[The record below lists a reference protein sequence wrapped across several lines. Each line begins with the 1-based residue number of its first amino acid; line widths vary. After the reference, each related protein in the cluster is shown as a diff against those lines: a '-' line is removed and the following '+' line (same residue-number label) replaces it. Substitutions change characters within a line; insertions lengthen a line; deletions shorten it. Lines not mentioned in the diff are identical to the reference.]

1 MSVQDLLDTAVEGG
15 AIPGLVAVTATRDG
29 IGEITT
35 AGLPDDTIFRYASMT
50 KLVTS
55 VAVMQ
60 LVERGELALDQEVS
74 SVLPEFAE
82 LRVLDGFDGD
92 EPILRAPASAATVR
106 QLLSHTAGCGY
117 FFTNEKLHRYNEITG
132 TPHILTGLRA
142 SVMAPLVADPG
153 TIWEYGCNT
162 DWAGFLVEAISGG
175 DLEAYLKANVFGPLG
190 MESVTFSPS
199 DEQRARMIPL
209 HHRTAEVAAVP
220 GELELPSAPEFWPGG
235 HGLHGTAADYG
246 RFMAAILADGG
257 EILQPTSVGR
267 MFTDVLG
274 DIQLPEVIT
283 SADPVFSNDIPS
295 PPFPQ
300 GWGLGVHLTLVDLP
314 GMRRAG
320 TGDWAGLFNSYY
332 WIDRAS
338 GVAGAIFTQLLP
350 FFDQR
355 VIEAA
360 IGFEQAVYAEVGA
373 PAG

>member
-1 MSVQDLLDTAVEGG
+1 MSVQELLDTAVEGG
-15 AIPGLVAVTATRDG
+15 AIPGLVAVTATPEG
-29 IGEITT
+29 VGEIAA

-50 KLVTS
+50 KLITT

-60 LVERGELALDQEVS
+60 LVERGELALEQEVA
-74 SVLPEFAE
+74 SVLPEFAD
-82 LRVLDGFDGD
+82 LQVLDPFEGD
-92 EPILRAPASAATVR
+92 EPVLRAPANAATVG
-106 QLLSHTAGCGY
+106 QLLSHTAGCSY
-117 FFTNEKLHRYNEITG
+117 FFSNERLHRYNEITG
-132 TPHILTGLRA
+132 GPHILTGLRA
-142 SVMAPLVADPG
+142 SVMAPLIADPG

-162 DWAGFLVEAISGG
+162 DWAGFLVEAVSHD
-175 DLEAYLKANVFGPLG
+175 DLQTYLMANVFGPLG
-190 MESVTFSPS
+190 LDSMTFLPS
-199 DEQRARMIPL
+199 DEDRARMIPI
-209 HHRTAEVAAVP
+209 HHRQPDGTAVP
-220 GELELPSAPEFWPGG
+220 GDLELPSPPEFLPGG

-246 RFMAAILADGG
+246 RFMAALLAGG
-257 EILQPTSVGR
+257 DDVLEPTTVDL
-267 MFTDVLG
+267 MFTNALG
-274 DIQLPEVIT
+274 DIELPELIR

-355 VIEAA
+355 VVEAA